1 MSAQRT
7 NGHWIVWAS
16 IAVALL
22 LSILPLPDWVSI
34 SRPAWVAM
42 VVMYWIMALP
52 ERFGLFFAFVS
63 GLMMDVFMGT
73 GFGHN
78 SLGLLV
84 VAAVVL
90 ALHRRLRMFPWWQ
103 QAFMAFVIIGLY
115 QLVNLWIKSA
125 LGRTPPSLWYLM
137 PALTSAAFWP
147 WLSLMLRYLRRY
159 YRVR

>member
-1 MSAQRT
+1 MSVQRAS
-7 NGHWIVWAS
+7 GHWVVWTS
-16 IAVALL
+16 LIVALL

-52 ERFGLFFAFVS
+52 ERFGLLFAFVA
-63 GLMMDVFMGT
+63 GLMMDVFLGT
-73 GFGHN
+73 SFGHH

-84 VAAVVL
+84 VAVVTL
-90 ALHRRLRMFPWWQ
+90 SLHRRLRMFPWWQ

-147 WLSLMLRYLRRY
+147 WLSVSLRYLRRH